1 MAATGQLLWW
11 YAKEALPLQRKQ
23 LDRVSLTYPRNPEVL
38 REDDQFFLL
47 SLKVAQQSTWMDR
60 ALNMPVRWWWS
71 HGMQQP
77 LMQELLQAIPGPHIT
92 GVAG

>member
-1 MAATGQLLWW
+1 MAATVQLLWC
-11 YAKEALPLQRKQ
+11 YAKEALPFQRKQ
-23 LDRVSLTYPRNPEVL
+23 LDLVPLADPENPQVL
-38 REDDQFFLL
+38 REEAQFFLL

-77 LMQELLQAIPGPHIT
+77 
-92 GVAG
+92 